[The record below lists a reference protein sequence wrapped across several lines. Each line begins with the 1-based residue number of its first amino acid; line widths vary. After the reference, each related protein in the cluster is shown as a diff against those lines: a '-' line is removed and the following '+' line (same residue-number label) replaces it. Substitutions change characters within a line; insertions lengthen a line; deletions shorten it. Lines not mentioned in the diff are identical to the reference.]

1 MKNELRKSNASS
13 NERYRL
19 EYHVVDVFT
28 KTQLEGNPLAVFPDA
43 RGLDAATM
51 QRVAR
56 ELNLS
61 ETTFVFPDET
71 AQSAARVRIFTPS
84 GEMEFAGHPTIGTAY
99 VLRVTGAVEDSA
111 KLFALMENVGP
122 VSVRVDDG
130 DDPLIWLRTPPITV
144 EGAYDRLE
152 CAAALSLSEDD
163 LLPNVPCELLT
174 AGNPNIYVAVRD
186 KAAVDRAD
194 VDTVAFRALTRG
206 MPTCVF
212 VFASTEEGAYSRMF
226 APELGVLEDPATGS
240 ATGPLAAYMLRH
252 KLLQTSEGTTSF
264 TSEQGTKMGRR
275 SFLHV
280 LIHGRHGERGIE
292 VGGNVTPVALAT
304 MTLSV

>member
-1 MKNELRKSNASS
+1 
-13 NERYRL
+13 
-19 EYHVVDVFT
+19 
-28 KTQLEGNPLAVFPDA
+28 
-43 RGLDAATM
+43 
-51 QRVAR
+51 
-56 ELNLS
+56 
-61 ETTFVFPDET
+61 
-71 AQSAARVRIFTPS
+71 
-84 GEMEFAGHPTIGTAY
+84 MEFAGHPTIGTAY